1 MFTLNKKSII
11 GCAALLMA
19 LAACSDNEDKPLSV
33 MGGATEETDSLAN
46 ADTSTTDNQDTSSTD
61 NQDTSSIGNQD
72 TTQNKAQQRLLEMG
86 SVSDCL

>member
-33 MGGATEETDSLAN
+33 MGGASEDTDNFAN

-61 NQDTSSIGNQD
+61 NQDT
-72 TTQNKAQQRLLEMG
+72 TQNSAKNNKTFYFRQASPDL
-86 SVSDCL
+86 SFF